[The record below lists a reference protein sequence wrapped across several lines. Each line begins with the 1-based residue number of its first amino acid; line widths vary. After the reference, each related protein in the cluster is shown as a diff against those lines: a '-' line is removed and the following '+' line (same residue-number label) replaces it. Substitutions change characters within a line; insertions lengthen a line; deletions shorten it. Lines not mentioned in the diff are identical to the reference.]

1 MNKFAK
7 VEGHH
12 DLYRDNTTG
21 AIINTDKSIFNHTK
35 KSTSASGLIKNLQ
48 TDVETLKSELSEI
61 KHLLREIAGK

>member
-35 KSTSASGLIKNLQ
+35 KSGLSARR
-48 TDVETLKSELSEI
+48 KSKKI
-61 KHLLREIAGK
+61 